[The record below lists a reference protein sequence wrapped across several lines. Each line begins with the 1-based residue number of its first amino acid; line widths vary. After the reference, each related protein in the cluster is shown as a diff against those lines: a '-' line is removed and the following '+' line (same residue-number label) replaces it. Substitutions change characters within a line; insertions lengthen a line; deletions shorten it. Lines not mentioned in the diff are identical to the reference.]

1 MKHLPSGRSVVLA
14 LTLVFCSSGFAAA
27 KIGGHSL
34 HDAKCMKCH
43 KTEVYTRKNR
53 RIKSLAALKQ
63 RVNQCAVN
71 TGTGWNPKQIDAVI
85 DYLNTSFYKYSVF
98 E

>member
-14 LTLVFCSSGFAAA
+14 LTLVFSSSGFAAA
-27 KIGGHSL
+27 KVGGQPL
-34 HDAKCMKCH
+34 HDANCMKCH
-43 KTEVYTRKNR
+43 KTEVYTGKNR
-53 RIKSLAALKQ
+53 RVKSLAALKK

-71 TGTGWNPKQIDAVI
+71 TSTGWNPKQIDAVI
-85 DYLNTSFYKYSVF
+85 DYLNSSFYKFDVF